1 MKIWNVLMAGFAAMT
16 VLANDVTVEWTSGET
31 ASSLSN
37 GVVALTY
44 DAGGLVTNLTA
55 TVAQGDTVTIA
66 GDTLAMG
73 ADATVMVEGLGTLA
87 FTNVIDAQGGTLR
100 LDSPLA
106 AKIDYGSGVIGS
118 TNSFTLMFP
127 GCDLDEYEPVMSD
140 CGSSGAEG
148 MYNPNKM
155 YPYHMVRGKEGAAST
170 LDLQMQCCVGGV
182 TKCVSIK
189 LKQTVD
195 GIAGGACDARYVNG
209 DVLGEDFR
217 ELSRH
222 STTYEIV
229 GQKLKTDGQSKGYG
243 IDQLTMRRVVRPT
256 VRFYAVLTN
265 TVAGAY
271 ASLHVG
277 RSVSAESTGRDG
289 LSASPIAVD
298 EQVDGE
304 LVFRNRTLTYK
315 TAAMTGSGALR
326 AIGDSPV
333 DSPCEALVT
342 NVFTESFRKI
352 SNYRFLT
359 ELTNA
364 VARFCGSSVGERT
377 GNNNYGNMYH
387 YTIADSGL
395 AATGQFQRVQN
406 KTIRCVYMEFQQDG
420 FQCKARVY
428 AAGYVTFNTPEL
440 AQDNLGCDMPNLTAE
455 FLAANASAYKLT
467 TQKLVTTFDGSGG
480 YGLYEATFAFKTPDR
495 MVVSLDAP
503 CQLTNSTFSVVGVPG
518 TRVQLRAG
526 NKGALPTNGV
536 VNVYSNAELSLNSA
550 CSYNGPYYSDQSC
563 LMRIHAGGR
572 LVQYKCKAYPFGNSQ
587 KIELLGGELQLGVKY
602 SGDANESNAD
612 SNAYVPF
619 LTLADGARV
628 FGEPFRTGQVNKDCE
643 WKVRGSS
650 PSRCDATMRLTSNN
664 TTHDLWFDVY
674 DVTGTDEADFVVNG
688 DMVTYDTDATHVYLN
703 VKKVGD
709 GTIRINGAYSN
720 RVAAASIGGGTWLF
734 GASGSAI
741 GEPPFI
747 LDGGTLATAAA
758 TTNALGAL
766 TVSSSGTLK
775 VEPDGLLTFSSFAF
789 GDDVAR
795 RAVRIDADIGA
806 DAIRCTTALAA
817 SQLARFFWMV
827 DGEAVGVKQDANGFL
842 RPYRPGTVLIMR

>member
-1 MKIWNVLMAGFAAMT
+1 
-16 VLANDVTVEWTSGET
+16 
-31 ASSLSN
+31 
-37 GVVALTY
+37 
-44 DAGGLVTNLTA
+44 
-55 TVAQGDTVTIA
+55 
-66 GDTLAMG
+66 
-73 ADATVMVEGLGTLA
+73 
-87 FTNVIDAQGGTLR
+87 
-100 LDSPLA
+100 
-106 AKIDYGSGVIGS
+106 
-118 TNSFTLMFP
+118 
-127 GCDLDEYEPVMSD
+127 
-140 CGSSGAEG
+140 
-148 MYNPNKM
+148 
-155 YPYHMVRGKEGAAST
+155 MVRGTEGGFST

-195 GIAGGACDARYVNG
+195 GIAGGAYDARYVNG

-217 ELSRH
+217 ALARH

-229 GQKLKTDGQSKGYG
+229 VQKLKTADGQQKGYG
-243 IDQLTMRRVVRPT
+243 IDQLTMRRVARPT

-271 ASLHVG
+271 ASLRVG
-277 RSVSAESTGRDG
+277 RSVSAESTGKAG

-315 TAAMTGSGALR
+315 TAAMTGGGSLR
-326 AIGDSPV
+326 AIGDAPV

-342 NVFTESFRKI
+342 NVFTKSFRKI
-352 SNYRFLT
+352 SNYRYLT

-364 VARFCGSSVGERT
+364 VARFCGDSVGERT

-395 AATGQFQRVQN
+395 VATGQFQRVQG
-406 KTIRCVYMEFQQDG
+406 KTIRCVYMEFQQAN
-420 FQCKARVY
+420 FQCNARVY
-428 AAGYVTFNTPEL
+428 AAGYVTFNTSAL
-440 AQDNLGCDMPNLTAE
+440 AQANLGCDMPNLTAE
-455 FLAANASAYKLT
+455 FLAANASGYKLT
-467 TQKLVTTFDGSGG
+467 TQGVATTFDASGC

-495 MVVSLDAP
+495 MVVALDAP
-503 CQLTNSTFSVVGVPG
+503 CQLTNSAFSVVGVPG
-518 TRVQLRAG
+518 TLVQLRVG
-526 NKGALPTNGV
+526 NRGALPTNGV

-550 CSYNGPYYSDQSC
+550 CDYNGPYYSDQSC
-563 LMRIHAGGR
+563 LMRIHTGGR
-572 LVQYKCKAYPFGNSQ
+572 LVQYKSKTYPFGDSQ

-602 SGDANESNAD
+602 SGSNESNAD
-612 SNAYVPF
+612 SNTYVPF

-628 FGEPFRTGQVNKDCE
+628 FGEPFRTGNVTKHCE

-650 PSRCDATMRLTSNN
+650 PSRCDATIRLTSANA
-664 TTHDLWFDVY
+664 TYDVWFDVY

-688 DMVTYDTDATHVYLN
+688 DMVTYDTDATHAYLN

-789 GDDVAR
+789 GDEVAR
-795 RAVRIDADIGA
+795 HTVRIDADVGA
-806 DAIRCTTALAA
+806 DAIRCTMALAA

-827 DGEAVGVKQDANGFL
+827 DGEAFGVKQDANGFL

>member
-1 MKIWNVLMAGFAAMT
+1 MKLWNVPLAAFAAMT

-37 GVVALTY
+37 GVVALTS

-66 GDTLAMG
+66 GDTLVMG
-73 ADATVMVEGLGTLA
+73 AGATVMVEGLGTLA
-87 FTNVIDAQGGTLR
+87 FTNVIDAQDGTLR

-106 AKIDYGSGVIGS
+106 AQIDYCREAIGS

-127 GCDLDEYEPVMSD
+127 GYNLDEYEPVMSD

-170 LDLQMQCCVGGV
+170 LDLQMQCFVGGI
-182 TKCVSIK
+182 TKCVSIR
-189 LKQTVD
+189 LKQTAD
-195 GIAGGACDARYVNG
+195 GIAGGVYDALYVNG

-217 ELSRH
+217 ALARH

-229 GQKLKTDGQSKGYG
+229 VQKLKTDGQSKGYG

-265 TVAGAY
+265 TVADAY
-271 ASLHVG
+271 ASLQVG
-277 RSVSAESTGRDG
+277 ASVSAESTGKAG

-315 TAAMTGSGALR
+315 TAAMTGGGSLR
-326 AIGDSPV
+326 AIGDAPV

-342 NVFTESFRKI
+342 NVFTKSFRKI
-352 SNYRFLT
+352 SNYRYLT

-364 VARFCGSSVGERT
+364 VARFCGGSVGERT

-395 AATGQFQRVQN
+395 VATGQFQRVQG
-406 KTIRCVYMEFQQDG
+406 KTIRCVYMEFQQAN
-420 FQCKARVY
+420 FQCNARVY
-428 AAGYVTFNTPEL
+428 AAGYVTFNTSAL
-440 AQDNLGCDMPNLTAE
+440 AQANLGCDMPNLTAE
-455 FLAANASAYKLT
+455 FLAANASGYKLT
-467 TQKLVTTFDGSGG
+467 TQGVATTFDASGC

-495 MVVSLDAP
+495 MVVALDAP
-503 CQLTNSTFSVVGVPG
+503 CQLTNSAFSVVGVPG
-518 TRVQLRAG
+518 TLVQLRVG
-526 NKGALPTNGV
+526 NRGALPTNGV

-550 CSYNGPYYSDQSC
+550 CDYNGPYYSDQSC

-572 LVQYKCKAYPFGNSQ
+572 LVQYKSKAYPFGTSQ

-602 SGDANESNAD
+602 SGSNESNAD
-612 SNAYVPF
+612 SNTYVPF

-628 FGEPFRTGQVNKDCE
+628 FGEPFRTGNVTKHCE

-650 PSRCDATMRLTSNN
+650 PSRCDATIRLTSANA
-664 TTHDLWFDVY
+664 TYDVWFDVY

-688 DMVTYDTDATHVYLN
+688 DVVTYDTDATHAYLN

-766 TVSSSGTLK
+766 TVLSSGTLK

-795 RAVRIDADIGA
+795 RAVRIDADVGA
-806 DAIRCTTALAA
+806 DAIRCTTALVA